1 VYDNCFFYDVFSLTS
16 PISMYWSDGMNK
28 KLNKITVLIMNL

>member
-1 VYDNCFFYDVFSLTS
+1 VYDSCFFYDVFYVTS

-28 KLNKITVLIMNL
+28 KLNEMKYLCMF